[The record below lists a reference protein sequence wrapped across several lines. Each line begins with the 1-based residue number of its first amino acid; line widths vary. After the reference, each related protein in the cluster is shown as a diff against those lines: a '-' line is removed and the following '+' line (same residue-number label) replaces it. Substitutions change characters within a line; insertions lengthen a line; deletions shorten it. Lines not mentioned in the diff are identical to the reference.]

1 MTKLATLKAQAQNLK
16 RALAEMGM
24 TLSTGQSLEAV
35 AKQYGQPNWDTVA
48 GLLRKRPAPAAEP
61 RLVDMPCVPSDIWVE
76 DGMTSEKCY
85 VENYDYEALVLL
97 HDEVALRS
105 FIASEPEAYEE
116 GMDST
121 AIYLFA
127 DGHDHQFT
135 FNQLLGLKHCSF
147 ADGSWEMADGRYL
160 RFCCDDLWKPLDV
173 APEAAPE
180 LTVPKMVKSVKGC
193 NLVVLPS
200 NDGAEF
206 NLHVLV
212 PPHLDATKIRDQLTS
227 EILRLKQMDRDN
239 EEKPNYEEY
248 TDTTLTAFAASLG
261 CLLMQ
266 EPWKTSETWDM

>member
-1 MTKLATLKAQAQNLK
+1 MTKLASLKAQAQNLK
-16 RALAEMGM
+16 LALAEMGIA
-24 TLSTGQSLEAV
+24 LSTGQSLEAV

-48 GLLRKRPAPAAEP
+48 GMLSKRLAPAAEP
-61 RLVDMPCVPSDIWVE
+61 RLADMPYVPSDIRVD
-76 DGMTSEKCY
+76 DGVTSEKCV

-97 HDEVALRS
+97 HDEVALHS
-105 FIASEPEAYEE
+105 FIAAEPACYEK

-121 AIYLFA
+121 AIFLFA
-127 DGHDHQFT
+127 DGHDHHLT
-135 FNQLLGLKHCSF
+135 FNQLLGLKHCSSEV
-147 ADGSWEMADGRYL
+147 GSWAMVDGRRLQFY
-160 RFCCDDLWKPLDV
+160 CDDVWEPLDV
-173 APEAAPE
+173 EPEVGPE

-200 NDGAEF
+200 NDSPEF

-227 EILRLKQMDRDN
+227 ELLRLKQMARVD

-248 TDTTLTAFAASLG
+248 MDTALSAFAASLG

-266 EPWKTSETWDM
+266 EPWKTSETWDK